1 MLMFGLKCILLL
13 TVYYVLQ
20 IVYRI
25 HRTLPCPTKALA
37 RLLVLYSVKLA
48 TGMGEE
54 TNDSTVALYKL
65 ILRQMKF
72 SLMHQ
77 MSMSPLNS
85 KEYFQRLKSVVERQ
99 SPKVTFYYLL
109 NVLNNFCFERLYAS
123 PFLNLDVRLR
133 KQLWSSNVSG
143 IELLIL
149 QFWS

>member
-1 MLMFGLKCILLL
+1 MHIVINCLLCFADCL
-13 TVYYVLQ
+13 SHTPQAAVSDQSVGTAVGIVL
-20 IVYRI
+20 
-25 HRTLPCPTKALA
+25 C
-37 RLLVLYSVKLA
+37 KLA
-48 TGMGEE
+48 TEMGEE

-65 ILRQMKF
+65 ILHQMKKF
-72 SLMHQ
+72 SLKHQ
-77 MSMSPLNS
+77 MSMLPLNS

-109 NVLNNFCFERLYAS
+109 NVLNNFCLERLYAS

>member
-1 MLMFGLKCILLL
+1 MHIVINCLLCFADCL
-13 TVYYVLQ
+13 SHTPHAAVSDQSVGTAVGIVL
-20 IVYRI
+20 
-25 HRTLPCPTKALA
+25 C
-37 RLLVLYSVKLA
+37 KLA

-54 TNDSTVALYKL
+54 TNDSTVAFYKL

-77 MSMSPLNS
+77 MSMLPLNS

-123 PFLNLDVRLR
+123 PFLNLDVLLR

-143 IELLIL
+143 IELLIP